1 MQTSQN
7 VPKTKKTYTQYLK
20 NPNVNSTFLEPIES
34 AQVIDATNKLISK
47 FSSGH
52 DDIST
57 TLLKEIINLIHQ
69 PITHIINQSFLIGV
83 VPTELKGYQSHPN
96 L

>member
-7 VPKTKKTYTQYLK
+7 VPKTKKKYTQYLK
-20 NPNVNSTFLEPIES
+20 NPNVNNMFLEPIES
-34 AQVIDATNKLISK
+34 AQVIDITNKLKPK

-57 TLLKEIINLIHQ
+57 KLLNSSANY
-69 PITHIINQSFLIGV
+69 TYNQSVLSNWCSTNV
-83 VPTELKGYQSHPN
+83 TKNSQSHPN
-96 L
+96 LKKF